1 MRIRISEKQVLDA
14 IASVLME
21 NRKVLK
27 VGNPA
32 PSAPPASDMG
42 MAPPAGGQMGMDP
55 NMGGAPMDMDPNMGG
70 DPMGG
75 DPNAMGEDPSMDGGN
90 QFDTNFDAGV
100 EADEETDPKHYI
112 QQLTGKLSQSVN
124 SFNSEQGPDAGLC
137 KYVASMII
145 AATCKNLDEKAK
157 KELIEKINSAASD
170 EEQDMGG
177 EEDMDMGDGGG
188 EEMPMDDPNMGQ
200 PQDQAPMNERLI
212 TKKQLAELAFGVQDR
227 QDNLRNVEKPLTKKS
242 IFNGKTV

>member
-1 MRIRISEKQVLDA
+1 MYKLSEKQVLDA
-14 IASVLME
+14 ITSVLME

-27 VGNPA
+27 IGNGQA
-32 PSAPPASDMG
+32 PSVPPASDMG
-42 MAPPAGGQMGMDP
+42 MSQMPAEDPMAAMDQMGGLDD
-55 NMGGAPMDMDPNMGG
+55 GAPDMAAV
-70 DPMGG
+70 
-75 DPNAMGEDPSMDGGN
+75 PNAQMDGGEADN

-112 QQLTGKLSQSVN
+112 QQLTGKLSQSIN

-137 KYVASMII
+137 KYVASMVI

-157 KELIEKINSAASD
+157 KELIEKINTAASD

-177 EEDMDMGDGGG
+177 EEDMDADMGNGE

-200 PQDQAPMNERLI
+200 PNDQEQVNERFI

-227 QDNLRNVEKPLTKKS
+227 QDNLQNKTNEKTKS
-242 IFNGKTV
+242 IFGGKTFN

>member
-70 DPMGG
+70 VET
-75 DPNAMGEDPSMDGGN
+75 NLTRISMR
-90 QFDTNFDAGV
+90 ALK
-100 EADEETDPKHYI
+100 P
-112 QQLTGKLSQSVN
+112 
-124 SFNSEQGPDAGLC
+124 
-137 KYVASMII
+137 
-145 AATCKNLDEKAK
+145 
-157 KELIEKINSAASD
+157 
-170 EEQDMGG
+170 
-177 EEDMDMGDGGG
+177 
-188 EEMPMDDPNMGQ
+188 
-200 PQDQAPMNERLI
+200 
-212 TKKQLAELAFGVQDR
+212 TKKQIQNITYSSSQENSHRV
-227 QDNLRNVEKPLTKKS
+227 
-242 IFNGKTV
+242 